1 MIAAVISEEGQV
13 DSHLKKDCCCYLKGA
28 VASRERLRVLQ
39 KNLTHP
45 WDCLVPN
52 LGCSKRFQRS
62 LGSMCQKKSLIA
74 SPITTKAAVIEKP

>member
-1 MIAAVISEEGQV
+1 MIAVAISEGVQV
-13 DSHLKKDCCCYLKGA
+13 DSHLKKGCCCCYLKGA

-52 LGCSKRFQRS
+52 
-62 LGSMCQKKSLIA
+62 
-74 SPITTKAAVIEKP
+74 